1 MRRFRIFSI
10 KAFEFFMAGYAV
22 ILLALSISPV
32 SGQTTRENG
41 QSIVEL
47 DRRINKIEN
56 TIDGL
61 AIDRRLS
68 VIENSM
74 ADLRSDGLTGK
85 LGSGGVAALILE
97 RVWQNRKNR
106 ESRIITEKS

>member
-1 MRRFRIFSI
+1 MRKFRTWSM
-10 KAFEFFMAGYAV
+10 KAFEWMMAGYAV
-22 ILLALSISPV
+22 VLLALSMSPIY
-32 SGQTTRENG
+32 GQTTRENG

-47 DRRINKIEN
+47 DRRVNKIET

-61 AIDRRLS
+61 AIDRRLA

-74 ADLRSDGLTGK
+74 SDLRSDSLTGK